1 MGLLVFPL
9 CVLVCGV
16 PGPRTAT
23 SCGSVVTPEVICS
36 FLAIGP
42 FVGGAAGTS
51 DLFVITYFAMK
62 ALKTNGESRSG
73 LG

>member
-1 MGLLVFPL
+1 M
-9 CVLVCGV
+9 
-16 PGPRTAT
+16 
-23 SCGSVVTPEVICS
+23 TPEVICS